1 MDKEISKPVILL
13 REEFSNNLANLI
25 NLSELPLYIIEPILA
40 NTLNEVRAV
49 LQAQYTRELQEYNR
63 ALEEA
68 KKEVKEEI
76 EA

>member
-49 LQAQYTRELQEYNR
+49 LQAQYTREVQVYNR

>member
-49 LQAQYTRELQEYNR
+49 LQAQYTMELQKYNR